1 MMKNTSCVRVAA
13 LAGALVLGACGEYK
27 SGEGESPLE
36 DLATRLPE
44 AASLSSGIAVGSSL
58 SSGGSLTRE
67 VIQEQADLIEMGRDV
82 YCLFK
87 AALDG
92 STVSLR
98 AATVGGPYVGAT
110 AKPALVIE
118 RTIAVG
124 TGGLNCIAITRP
136 LTMRTALVAWDGTGA
151 VMPLP
156 WSRGQRIE
164 SVHVIVQLT
173 ADGNFDSDADIDDH
187 VVFALT
193 SGLGA
198 DIDVFPDAQTTPAEI
213 TAGFYTAQ
221 IKPQRL
227 QDVLGASVTVPTTIN
242 LQVDLATAGQRKF
255 LGALTWAGS
264 QVDRPVVV
272 DVRTDSGG
280 GTGAVIKTDSSTGS
294 TLELFGPFFV
304 DTAGPGQ
311 RSGFALDGQTPT
323 QLLEAFDVSGSV
335 THTSSNQGSYTL
347 PTDFRGWPGDS
358 TVWTTPLGHGRST
371 EFTSVLGGLPAVT
384 SWFGS

>member
-1 MMKNTSCVRVAA
+1 MKRTSCVRVAA
-13 LAGALVLGACGEYK
+13 FAGALVLGACGDYN
-27 SGEGESPLE
+27 SSEGESPLE

-44 AASLSSGIAVGSSL
+44 AASLSSGIAVG
-58 SSGGSLTRE
+58 GSLTSGGNLTGE
-67 VIQEQADLIEMGRDV
+67 VIQDQADFIEMGRDV

-87 AALDG
+87 AGLDG

-98 AATVGGPYVGAT
+98 AAMVGGPYVGST
-110 AKPALVIE
+110 TRPALIIE
-118 RTIAVG
+118 RSIATG
-124 TGGLNCIAITRP
+124 TGGLNCIAITQT
-136 LTMRTALVAWDGTGA
+136 LYMRTVLVGWDGNGV

-164 SVHVIVQLT
+164 GLHVIVQLST
-173 ADGNFDSDADIDDH
+173 DGTFDADLDIDDH

-198 DIDVFPDAQTTPAEI
+198 DIDVFPDAQTTPANI
-213 TAGFYTAQ
+213 TAGLYTAQ

-227 QDVLGASVTVPTTIN
+227 QDVLGVSVTVPTTIN

-280 GTGAVIKTDSSTGS
+280 ATGAVIKTDNSTGT
-294 TLELFGPFFV
+294 TLLMFGPFFV

-311 RSGFALDGQTPT
+311 RSGFALNGQTPS

-347 PTDFRGWPGDS
+347 PTDFRGWPGNS
-358 TVWTTPLGHGRST
+358 TVWTTPFGHTRST
-371 EFTSVLGGLPAVT
+371 EFTSVVGGLPPVST
-384 SWFGS
+384 WFGS